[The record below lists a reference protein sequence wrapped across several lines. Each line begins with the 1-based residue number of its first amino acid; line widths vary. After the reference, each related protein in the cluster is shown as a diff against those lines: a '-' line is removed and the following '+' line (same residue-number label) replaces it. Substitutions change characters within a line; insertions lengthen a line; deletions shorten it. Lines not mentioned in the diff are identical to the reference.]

1 MKLAPVPYCHMYDS
15 HVCNLCI
22 SVPTGMIR
30 HQRQPC
36 QPIQSCKRNDPAVFL
51 SSTGY
56 RTGHWDEW
64 WGRLRL
70 RTTLK
75 ILKITYSTLDRGD
88 RPEKRGPVGANRAV
102 RSAGA
107 HRAPEFRS
115 RALSLCINNN
125 TLDSPWKIWRFWYR

>member
-1 MKLAPVPYCHMYDS
+1 MYLCTYWYDKTS
-15 HVCNLCI
+15 AATMSTKQSNL
-22 SVPTGMIR
+22 VKGMIP
-30 HQRQPC
+30 QFF
-36 QPIQSCKRNDPAVFL
+36 K
-51 SSTGY
+51 Y
-56 RTGHWDEW
+56 RIPYWSLGRMV

-115 RALSLCINNN
+115 RALVLA
-125 TLDSPWKIWRFWYR
+125 K